1 MTTTEVLF
9 IDSRRGEVPSRIGR
23 SMVGTG
29 QYSKSFKTKS
39 ILTLM
44 KKTYNINLGGIV
56 FHIDEDAYDLLDKYL
71 SNLRIHF
78 SKEEGAEEIVH
89 DMELR
94 ISELF
99 SERLNEK
106 KQVITLTDVEEII
119 AQMGKPEE
127 FSEDTTQ
134 DTNEYIKEEKTPKRL
149 FRDPDNKVIGG
160 VCSGIAAYLGWDVT
174 AVRIIFIALAL
185 PFILNGSLILN
196 GVVIAYII
204 AWIIIPEANTAAEKL
219 SMKGMQVNVE
229 NIGKTVTDGFEKVNN
244 FVKSEKPRSFLQK
257 VGEAI
262 VGVVGFLIKC
272 ILVIAAICFTP
283 VLFVVL
289 IVFVSLLAA
298 ATGAISA
305 VPTLLYEMMPRVD
318 WTIVNLSPF
327 TTSLMSISGIM
338 VIGIPIVGF
347 IHFLMSTFGGWKPMP
362 FATRVVLII
371 LWLIALGVGLF
382 FMFNFGMAAIH

>member
-1 MTTTEVLF
+1 
-9 IDSRRGEVPSRIGR
+9 
-23 SMVGTG
+23 
-29 QYSKSFKTKS
+29 
-39 ILTLM
+39 M
-44 KKTYNINLGGIV
+44 KKTFNINLGGIV

-106 KQVITLTDVEEII
+106 KQVVTLKDVEEII

-127 FSEDTTQ
+127 FSDDTTQ
-134 DTNEYIKEEKTPKRL
+134 DTNEYIKEEKGPKRL

-204 AWIIIPEANTAAEKL
+204 AWIIIPEANTATEKL
-219 SMKGMQVNVE
+219 SMKGMKVNVE
-229 NIGKTVTDGFEKVNN
+229 NIGKTVTDGFEKVNDY
-244 FVKSEKPRSFLQK
+244 VKSDKPRSILHK
-257 VGEAI
+257 IGEAI
-262 VGVVGFLIKC
+262 VSVVGFLVKAV
-272 ILVIAAICFTP
+272 LVIAAICFTP
-283 VLFVVL
+283 VLFILLVVC
-289 IVFVSLLAA
+289 FSLLMAA
-298 ATGAISA
+298 IGVIGSLPAFFYHAMPVVDWSVVTSSP
-305 VPTLLYEMMPRVD
+305 VPTTLLAV
-318 WTIVNLSPF
+318 
-327 TTSLMSISGIM
+327 SGIM

-347 IHFLMSTFGGWKPMP
+347 IHFLMSTFGGWKAMP
-362 FATRVVLII
+362 FAARMTLLV
-371 LWLIALGVGLF
+371 LWLIALGVGTF
-382 FMFNFGMAAIH
+382 FMINFGMAAIPHCY

>member
-1 MTTTEVLF
+1 
-9 IDSRRGEVPSRIGR
+9 
-23 SMVGTG
+23 
-29 QYSKSFKTKS
+29 
-39 ILTLM
+39 M
-44 KKTYNINLGGIV
+44 KKTFNINLGGIV

-106 KQVITLTDVEEII
+106 KQVITLKDVEEII

-127 FSEDTTQ
+127 FSDDTTQ
-134 DTNEYIKEEKTPKRL
+134 DTNEYIKEEKGPKRL

-204 AWIIIPEANTAAEKL
+204 AWIIIPEANTATDKL
-219 SMKGMQVNVE
+219 SMKGMKVNVE
-229 NIGKTVTDGFEKVNN
+229 NIGKTVTDGFEKVNDY
-244 FVKSEKPRSFLQK
+244 VKSDKPRSILHK
-257 VGEAI
+257 IGEAI
-262 VGVVGFLIKC
+262 VSVVGFLVKAV
-272 ILVIAAICFTP
+272 LVIAAICFTP
-283 VLFVVL
+283 VLFILLVVC
-289 IVFVSLLAA
+289 FSLLMAA
-298 ATGAISA
+298 IGVIGSLPAFFYHAMPVVDWSVVTSSP
-305 VPTLLYEMMPRVD
+305 VPTTLLAV
-318 WTIVNLSPF
+318 
-327 TTSLMSISGIM
+327 SGIL

-347 IHFLMSTFGGWKPMP
+347 IHFLMSTFGGWKAMP
-362 FATRVVLII
+362 FAARMTLLV
-371 LWLIALGVGLF
+371 LWLIALGVGTF
-382 FMFNFGMAAIH
+382 FMINFGMAAIPHCY

>member
-1 MTTTEVLF
+1 
-9 IDSRRGEVPSRIGR
+9 
-23 SMVGTG
+23 
-29 QYSKSFKTKS
+29 
-39 ILTLM
+39 M
-44 KKTYNINLGGIV
+44 KKTFNINLGGIV

-106 KQVITLTDVEEII
+106 KQVITLKDVEEII

-134 DTNEYIKEEKTPKRL
+134 DTNEYIKEEKGPKRL

-204 AWIIIPEANTAAEKL
+204 AWIIIPEANTATEKL
-219 SMKGMQVNVE
+219 SMKGMKVNVE
-229 NIGKTVTDGFEKVNN
+229 NIGKTVTDGFEKVNDY
-244 FVKSEKPRSFLQK
+244 VKSDKPRSILHK
-257 VGEAI
+257 IGEAI
-262 VGVVGFLIKC
+262 VSVVGFLVKAV
-272 ILVIAAICFTP
+272 LVIAAICCTP
-283 VLFVVL
+283 VLFILLVVC
-289 IVFVSLLAA
+289 FSLLMAA
-298 ATGAISA
+298 IGVIGSLPAFFYHAMPVVDWSVVTSSP
-305 VPTLLYEMMPRVD
+305 VPTTLLAV
-318 WTIVNLSPF
+318 
-327 TTSLMSISGIM
+327 SGIL

-347 IHFLMSTFGGWKPMP
+347 IHFLMSTFGGWKAMP
-362 FATRVVLII
+362 FAARMTLLV
-371 LWLIALGVGLF
+371 LWLIALGVGTF
-382 FMFNFGMAAIH
+382 FMINFGMAAIPHCY

>member
-1 MTTTEVLF
+1 
-9 IDSRRGEVPSRIGR
+9 
-23 SMVGTG
+23 
-29 QYSKSFKTKS
+29 
-39 ILTLM
+39 M
-44 KKTYNINLGGIV
+44 KKTFNINLGGIV

-106 KQVITLTDVEEII
+106 KQVITLKDVEEII

-134 DTNEYIKEEKTPKRL
+134 DTSEYIKEEKGPKRL

-204 AWIIIPEANTAAEKL
+204 AWIIIPEANTATEKL
-219 SMKGMQVNVE
+219 SMKGMKVNVE
-229 NIGKTVTDGFEKVNN
+229 NIGKTVTDGFEKVNDY
-244 FVKSEKPRSFLQK
+244 VKSDKPRSILHK
-257 VGEAI
+257 IGEAI
-262 VGVVGFLIKC
+262 VSVVGFLVKAV
-272 ILVIAAICFTP
+272 LVIAAICFTP
-283 VLFVVL
+283 VLFILLVVC
-289 IVFVSLLAA
+289 FSLLMAA
-298 ATGAISA
+298 IGVIGSLPAFFYHAMPVVDWSVVTSSP
-305 VPTLLYEMMPRVD
+305 VPTTLLAV
-318 WTIVNLSPF
+318 
-327 TTSLMSISGIM
+327 SGIL

-347 IHFLMSTFGGWKPMP
+347 IHFLMSTFGGWKAMP
-362 FATRVVLII
+362 FAARMTLLV
-371 LWLIALGVGLF
+371 LWLIALGVGTF
-382 FMFNFGMAAIH
+382 FMINFGMAAIPHCY

>member
-1 MTTTEVLF
+1 
-9 IDSRRGEVPSRIGR
+9 
-23 SMVGTG
+23 
-29 QYSKSFKTKS
+29 
-39 ILTLM
+39 M
-44 KKTYNINLGGIV
+44 KKTFNINLGGIV

-106 KQVITLTDVEEII
+106 KQVITLKDVEEII

-134 DTNEYIKEEKTPKRL
+134 DTNEYIKEEKGPKRL

-219 SMKGMQVNVE
+219 SMKGMKVNVE
-229 NIGKTVTDGFEKVNN
+229 NIGKTVTDGFEKVND
-244 FVKSEKPRSFLQK
+244 FVKSEKPRSFLQR

-298 ATGAISA
+298 ATGVISA
-305 VPTLLYEMMPRVD
+305 VPTMLYEMMPKID
-318 WTIVNLSPF
+318 WSIVNLSPF
-327 TTSLMSISGIM
+327 TTSLMSISGIL

-347 IHFLMSTFGGWKPMP
+347 IHFLMSTFGGWKAMP
-362 FATRVVLII
+362 FAARMTLLV
-371 LWLIALGVGLF
+371 LWLIALGVGTF
-382 FMFNFGMAAIH
+382 FMINFGMSAIPHC

>member
-1 MTTTEVLF
+1 
-9 IDSRRGEVPSRIGR
+9 
-23 SMVGTG
+23 
-29 QYSKSFKTKS
+29 
-39 ILTLM
+39 M

-56 FHIDEDAYDLLDKYL
+56 FHIDEDAYELLDKYL

-78 SKEEGAEEIVH
+78 SKEVGAEEIVR

-106 KQVITLTDVEEII
+106 NQVITLKDVEEII

-127 FSEDTTQ
+127 FSEDKTQ
-134 DTNEYIKEEKTPKRL
+134 DTNDYIKEEKGPKRL

-174 AVRIIFIALAL
+174 AVRLVLIALAC
-185 PFILNGSLILN
+185 PFILNGAVILN

-204 AWIIIPEANTAAEKL
+204 AWIIIPEASTATEKL
-219 SMKGMQVNVE
+219 SMKGMKVNVE
-229 NIGKTVTDGFEKVNN
+229 NIGKTVTDGFEKVND
-244 FVKSEKPRSFLQK
+244 FVNSEKPRSFLQK

-283 VLFVVL
+283 ILFVVL

-298 ATGAISA
+298 GTGLISA
-305 VPTLLYEMMPRVD
+305 VPAMLYEMMPRVD
-318 WTIVNLSPF
+318 WTMVGSSPF
-327 TTSLMSISGIM
+327 TTSLMSISGIL

-362 FATRVVLII
+362 FTTRVILTI
-371 LWLIALGVGLF
+371 LWLVALGVGTF
-382 FMFNFGMAAIH
+382 FMINFGMAAITHCC

>member
-1 MTTTEVLF
+1 
-9 IDSRRGEVPSRIGR
+9 
-23 SMVGTG
+23 
-29 QYSKSFKTKS
+29 
-39 ILTLM
+39 M
-44 KKTYNINLGGIV
+44 KKTFNINLGGIV

-106 KQVITLTDVEEII
+106 KQVITLKDVEEII

-127 FSEDTTQ
+127 FSDETTQ
-134 DTNEYIKEEKTPKRL
+134 DTNEYIKEEKGPKRL

-204 AWIIIPEANTAAEKL
+204 AWIIIPEANTATEKL
-219 SMKGMQVNVE
+219 SMKGMKVNVE
-229 NIGKTVTDGFEKVNN
+229 NIGKTVTDGFEKVNDY
-244 FVKSEKPRSFLQK
+244 VKSDKPRSILHK
-257 VGEAI
+257 IGEAI
-262 VGVVGFLIKC
+262 VSVVGFLVKAV
-272 ILVIAAICFTP
+272 LVIAAICFTP
-283 VLFVVL
+283 VLFILLVVC
-289 IVFVSLLAA
+289 FSLLMAA
-298 ATGAISA
+298 IGVIGSLPAFFYHAMPVVDWSVVTSSP
-305 VPTLLYEMMPRVD
+305 VPTTLLAV
-318 WTIVNLSPF
+318 
-327 TTSLMSISGIM
+327 SGIL

-347 IHFLMSTFGGWKPMP
+347 IHFLMSTFGGWKAMP
-362 FATRVVLII
+362 FAARMTLLV
-371 LWLIALGVGLF
+371 LWLIALGVGTF
-382 FMFNFGMAAIH
+382 FMINFGMAAIPHCY

>member
-1 MTTTEVLF
+1 
-9 IDSRRGEVPSRIGR
+9 
-23 SMVGTG
+23 
-29 QYSKSFKTKS
+29 
-39 ILTLM
+39 M
-44 KKTYNINLGGIV
+44 KKTFNINLGGIV

-106 KQVITLTDVEEII
+106 NQVITLKDVEEII

-127 FSEDTTQ
+127 FSDDTTQ
-134 DTNEYIKEEKTPKRL
+134 DTNEYIKEEKGPKRL

-204 AWIIIPEANTAAEKL
+204 AWIIIPEANTATEKL
-219 SMKGMQVNVE
+219 SMKGMKVNVE
-229 NIGKTVTDGFEKVNN
+229 NIGKTVTDGFEKVNDY
-244 FVKSEKPRSFLQK
+244 VKSDKPRSILHK
-257 VGEAI
+257 IGEAI
-262 VGVVGFLIKC
+262 VSVVGFLVKAV
-272 ILVIAAICFTP
+272 LVIAAICCTP
-283 VLFVVL
+283 VLFILLVVC
-289 IVFVSLLAA
+289 FSLLMAA
-298 ATGAISA
+298 IGVIGSLPAFFYHAMPVVDWSVVTSSP
-305 VPTLLYEMMPRVD
+305 VPTTLLAV
-318 WTIVNLSPF
+318 
-327 TTSLMSISGIM
+327 SGIL

-347 IHFLMSTFGGWKPMP
+347 IHFLMSTFGGWKAMP
-362 FATRVVLII
+362 FAARMTLLV
-371 LWLIALGVGLF
+371 LWLIALGVGTF
-382 FMFNFGMAAIH
+382 FMINFGMAAIPHCY

>member
-1 MTTTEVLF
+1 
-9 IDSRRGEVPSRIGR
+9 
-23 SMVGTG
+23 
-29 QYSKSFKTKS
+29 
-39 ILTLM
+39 M
-44 KKTYNINLGGIV
+44 KKTFNINLGGIV

-106 KQVITLTDVEEII
+106 KQVVTLKDVEEII

-134 DTNEYIKEEKTPKRL
+134 DTNEYIKEEKGQKRL

-204 AWIIIPEANTAAEKL
+204 AWIIIPEANTATEKL
-219 SMKGMQVNVE
+219 SMKGMKVNVE
-229 NIGKTVTDGFEKVNN
+229 NIGKTVTDGFEKVNDY
-244 FVKSEKPRSFLQK
+244 VKSDKPRSILHK
-257 VGEAI
+257 IGEAI
-262 VGVVGFLIKC
+262 VSVVGFLVKAV
-272 ILVIAAICFTP
+272 LVIAAICFTP
-283 VLFVVL
+283 VLFILLVVC
-289 IVFVSLLAA
+289 FSLLMAA
-298 ATGAISA
+298 IGVIGSLPAFFYHAMPVVDWSVVTSSP
-305 VPTLLYEMMPRVD
+305 VPTTLLAV
-318 WTIVNLSPF
+318 
-327 TTSLMSISGIM
+327 SGIL

-347 IHFLMSTFGGWKPMP
+347 IHFLMSTFGGWKAMP
-362 FATRVVLII
+362 FAARMTLLV
-371 LWLIALGVGLF
+371 LWLIALGVGTF
-382 FMFNFGMAAIH
+382 FMINFGMAAIPHCY

>member
-1 MTTTEVLF
+1 
-9 IDSRRGEVPSRIGR
+9 
-23 SMVGTG
+23 
-29 QYSKSFKTKS
+29 
-39 ILTLM
+39 M
-44 KKTYNINLGGIV
+44 KKTFNINLGGIV
-56 FHIDEDAYDLLDKYL
+56 FHIDEDAYELLDKYL

-99 SERLNEK
+99 SERLNER
-106 KQVITLTDVEEII
+106 KQVVTLTDVEEII

-127 FSEDTTQ
+127 FSGDSTQ
-134 DTNEYIKEEKTPKRL
+134 DTNEYIKEEKGPKRL

-160 VCSGIAAYLGWDVT
+160 VRSGIAAYLGWDVT

-219 SMKGMQVNVE
+219 SMKGMKVNVE
-229 NIGKTVTDGFEKVNN
+229 NIGKTVTDGFDKVND
-244 FVKSEKPRSFLQK
+244 FVKSEKPRSFLQR

-298 ATGAISA
+298 ATGVISA
-305 VPTLLYEMMPRVD
+305 VPTMLYEMMPKID
-318 WTIVNLSPF
+318 WSIVNLSPF
-327 TTSLMSISGIM
+327 TTSLMSISGIL

-347 IHFLMSTFGGWKPMP
+347 IHFLMSTFGGWKAMP
-362 FATRVVLII
+362 FAARMTLLV
-371 LWLIALGVGLF
+371 LWLIALGVGTF
-382 FMFNFGMAAIH
+382 FMINFGMSAIPHCY

>member
-1 MTTTEVLF
+1 
-9 IDSRRGEVPSRIGR
+9 
-23 SMVGTG
+23 
-29 QYSKSFKTKS
+29 
-39 ILTLM
+39 M
-44 KKTYNINLGGIV
+44 KKTFNINLGGIV

-106 KQVITLTDVEEII
+106 KQVVTLKDVEEII

-127 FSEDTTQ
+127 FSEDTTH
-134 DTNEYIKEEKTPKRL
+134 DTNEYIKEEKGPKRL

-204 AWIIIPEANTAAEKL
+204 AWIIIPEANTATEKL
-219 SMKGMQVNVE
+219 SMKGMKVNVE
-229 NIGKTVTDGFEKVNN
+229 NIGKTVTDGFEKVNDY
-244 FVKSEKPRSFLQK
+244 VKSDKPRSILHK
-257 VGEAI
+257 IGEAI
-262 VGVVGFLIKC
+262 VSVVGFLVKAV
-272 ILVIAAICFTP
+272 LVIAAICFTP
-283 VLFVVL
+283 VLFILLVVC
-289 IVFVSLLAA
+289 FSLLMAA
-298 ATGAISA
+298 IGVIGSLPAFFYHAMPVVDWSVVTSSP
-305 VPTLLYEMMPRVD
+305 VPTTLLAV
-318 WTIVNLSPF
+318 
-327 TTSLMSISGIM
+327 SGIL

-347 IHFLMSTFGGWKPMP
+347 IHFLMSTFGGWKAMP
-362 FATRVVLII
+362 FAARMTLLV
-371 LWLIALGVGLF
+371 LWLIALGVGTF
-382 FMFNFGMAAIH
+382 FMINFGMAAIPHCY

>member
-1 MTTTEVLF
+1 
-9 IDSRRGEVPSRIGR
+9 
-23 SMVGTG
+23 
-29 QYSKSFKTKS
+29 
-39 ILTLM
+39 M
-44 KKTYNINLGGIV
+44 KKTFNINLGGIV

-106 KQVITLTDVEEII
+106 NQVITLKDVEEII

-127 FSEDTTQ
+127 FSDDTTQ
-134 DTNEYIKEEKTPKRL
+134 DTSEYIKEEKGPKRL

-204 AWIIIPEANTAAEKL
+204 AWIIIPEANTATEKL
-219 SMKGMQVNVE
+219 SMKGMKVNVE
-229 NIGKTVTDGFEKVNN
+229 NIGKTVTDGFEKVNDY
-244 FVKSEKPRSFLQK
+244 VKSDKPRSILHK
-257 VGEAI
+257 IGEAI
-262 VGVVGFLIKC
+262 VSVVGFLVKAV
-272 ILVIAAICFTP
+272 LVIAAICFTP
-283 VLFVVL
+283 VLFILLVVC
-289 IVFVSLLAA
+289 FSLLMAA
-298 ATGAISA
+298 IGVIGSLPAFFYHAMPVVDWSVVTSSP
-305 VPTLLYEMMPRVD
+305 VPTTLLAV
-318 WTIVNLSPF
+318 
-327 TTSLMSISGIM
+327 SGIL

-347 IHFLMSTFGGWKPMP
+347 IHFLMSTFGGWKAMP
-362 FATRVVLII
+362 FAARMTLLV
-371 LWLIALGVGLF
+371 LWLIALGVGTF
-382 FMFNFGMAAIH
+382 FMINFGMAAIPHCY

>member
-1 MTTTEVLF
+1 
-9 IDSRRGEVPSRIGR
+9 
-23 SMVGTG
+23 
-29 QYSKSFKTKS
+29 
-39 ILTLM
+39 M

-134 DTNEYIKEEKTPKRL
+134 ETNEYIKEEKTPKRL

-244 FVKSEKPRSFLQK
+244 FVKSEKPRSFLQQ

-327 TTSLMSISGIM
+327 TTSLMSISGIL

>member
-1 MTTTEVLF
+1 
-9 IDSRRGEVPSRIGR
+9 
-23 SMVGTG
+23 
-29 QYSKSFKTKS
+29 
-39 ILTLM
+39 M
-44 KKTYNINLGGIV
+44 KKTFNINLGGIV

-134 DTNEYIKEEKTPKRL
+134 DTNEYIKEEKGPKRL

-204 AWIIIPEANTAAEKL
+204 AWIIIPEANTATEKL
-219 SMKGMQVNVE
+219 SMKGMKVNVE
-229 NIGKTVTDGFEKVNN
+229 NIGKTVTDGFEKVNDY
-244 FVKSEKPRSFLQK
+244 VKSDKPRSILHK
-257 VGEAI
+257 IGEAI
-262 VGVVGFLIKC
+262 VSVVGFLVKAV
-272 ILVIAAICFTP
+272 LVIAAICFTP
-283 VLFVVL
+283 VLFILLVVC
-289 IVFVSLLAA
+289 FSLLMAA
-298 ATGAISA
+298 IGVIGSLPAFFYHAMPVVDWSVVTSSP
-305 VPTLLYEMMPRVD
+305 VPTTLLAV
-318 WTIVNLSPF
+318 
-327 TTSLMSISGIM
+327 SGIL

-347 IHFLMSTFGGWKPMP
+347 IHFLMSTFGGWKAMP
-362 FATRVVLII
+362 FAARMTLLV
-371 LWLIALGVGLF
+371 LWLIALGVGTF
-382 FMFNFGMAAIH
+382 FMINFGMAAIPHCY